1 MVIVIEVILKKHSS
15 PRSVRHLDLLSLYQ
29 AVQIGLSL
37 LRVPCKGMSV
47 YGHSRLLGSIDEVPD
62 SSEVHRAVCP
72 HYGSLLHGIAGHYL
86 IKVGRNYLILRR
98 TADEALGIDCCAQLE
113 IRRNGTVNIT
123 FQDVICIQ
131 VVVRKSFTRL
141 RIRPFV
147 RTGAVAGISSR
158 ISTVAVFRI
167 GNRLLDISTCIII
180 VRKTSCGQ
188 EDCQSSCPQCQE
200 KSIHGHSSVILSMII
215 GLPPKDQKPIMYRCE
230 GLMVLPFLSF
240 ISCRSTTIFLE
251 FPKSYIA
258 GSLQ

>member
-131 VVVRKSFTRL
+131 IVVRKCVSLIGIRVGV
-141 RIRPFV
+141 RIGV
-147 RTGAVAGISSR
+147 RVSAITGTFR
-158 ISTVAVFRI
+158 ISAVAVFRI
-167 GNRLLDISTCIII
+167 GNRFLDICTGIII
-180 VRKTSCGQ
+180 VRKASGNQ
-188 EDCQSSCPQCQE
+188 EQCQ
-200 KSIHGHSSVILSMII
+200 
-215 GLPPKDQKPIMYRCE
+215 
-230 GLMVLPFLSF
+230 
-240 ISCRSTTIFLE
+240 CRS
-251 FPKSYIA
+251 P
-258 GSLQ
+258 